1 MQPPLRPVQPVQL
14 FAAVPIS
21 LNAPDA
27 KTYQK
32 IVRSSFGDKSF
43 DAVMDFAREVKCY
56 APNVVM
62 TTVETTISHEDEE
75 RCRAICEKL
84 GVRYR
89 IRAWAG

>member
-1 MQPPLRPVQPVQL
+1 M
-14 FAAVPIS
+14 I
-21 LNAPDA
+21 
-27 KTYQK
+27 
-32 IVRSSFGDKSF
+32 
-43 DAVMDFAREVKCY
+43 DFAREVKCY

-62 TTVETTISHEDEE
+62 TTVETTISHEDEK